1 MNITTIGLDI
11 AKSVFHL
18 VGADKRGKQVLKKR
32 LKRTQV
38 LDYFGNLSPSV
49 VAIEACGGAQYWARQ
64 LEGLG
69 HEPRLINP
77 KYVKRFLR
85 GNKNDYH
92 DAAAL
97 CEAVAHPETRLV
109 AVKTPEQQDLQALH
123 RLRGGA
129 MKERSALVNRARGL
143 LAEYGIVMPKGVGA
157 FRSRVPQLLEDADN
171 GLSGLFRE
179 LLAQLYEQVRG
190 LDELLLGYDKRLAQL
205 ARSDEACQRLDELP
219 GFGAVVATA
228 MVASVGDARAYHN
241 GRHLSASLG
250 LVPRHYGT
258 GGKTRLLGI
267 SKRGDKSLRA
277 LIIHGARSVVHYAQ
291 RKDDALS
298 RWINRIRAES
308 GTNVAAV
315 ALANKLVRIA
325 WVLLCRGERYRAALA
340 ARA

>member
-18 VGADKRGKQVLKKR
+18 VGADNRGKQVLKKR

-38 LDYFGNLSPSV
+38 LEYFGNLSPSV

-64 LEGLG
+64 LKGLG

-97 CEAVAHPETRLV
+97 CEAVVHPETRVV
-109 AVKTPEQQDLQALH
+109 AVKTPAQQDLQAVH
-123 RLRGGA
+123 RLRSGA

-190 LDELLLGYDKRLAQL
+190 LDELLGDYDRRLAQL

-228 MVASVGDARAYHN
+228 MVAGVGDARAYHN

-267 SKRGDKSLRA
+267 SKRGDKHLRA
-277 LIIHGARSVVHYAQ
+277 LIIHGARSVVHHAQ

-325 WVLLCRGERYRAALA
+325 WVILCRGERYRAALA